1 MDLSLEKENLIK
13 QYFNPEIFHRI
24 LKGSKNF
31 RYRNNTNFSFGL
43 DQCGKICIGPMQKN
57 KTVIPAVLN
66 TLCSDISVKICEY
79 IINWILEFSSLNI
92 VTYKKSLVS
101 GFWRHITIRNNR
113 KNEIM
118 IVFHLQNM
126 NHYENIWEQEKQKLI
141 SDLIKFLE
149 VMGTKLISLYYQ
161 NSNTLKETRNNDP
174 FICFYNNGDY
184 YEYLDNYKFI
194 ISPGSFFQ
202 VNTETAEIIYKKILE
217 IAELNEKK
225 VVLDICC
232 GTSTIGIFLSNK
244 CKRVY
249 GVDISSSS
257 ILDGKK
263 NIRLNNITNISL
275 ICGKAEVQVPK
286 ILEKMDEEVLAI
298 VNPPRSGLH
307 KNVLEC
313 LKKNNINQIIYLSC
327 NINTLNRDLKLLK
340 NYLLDYVVPI
350 DQFPG
355 TKHCEILVRLNRKL

>member
-1 MDLSLEKENLIK
+1 MWKNL
-13 QYFNPEIFHRI
+13 
-24 LKGSKNF
+24 
-31 RYRNNTNFSFGL
+31 YRSYAE
-43 DQCGKICIGPMQKN
+43 N

-232 GTSTIGIFLSNK
+232 GTSTIGIFYQINVN
-244 CKRVY
+244 VY
-249 GVDISSSS
+249 MVL
-257 ILDGKK
+257 ILVQVLYLMEK

-286 ILEKMDEEVLAI
+286 ILEKMDEVSA